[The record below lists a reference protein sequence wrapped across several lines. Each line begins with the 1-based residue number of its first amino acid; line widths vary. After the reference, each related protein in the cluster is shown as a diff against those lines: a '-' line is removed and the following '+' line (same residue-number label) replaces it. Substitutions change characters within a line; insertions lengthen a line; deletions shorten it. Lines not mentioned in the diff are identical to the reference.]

1 MPTIYMTVEW
11 FDFLCGL
18 TGIIVGWLFVKAVLD
33 AYLN

>member
-1 MPTIYMTVEW
+1 MPELLMSQEA